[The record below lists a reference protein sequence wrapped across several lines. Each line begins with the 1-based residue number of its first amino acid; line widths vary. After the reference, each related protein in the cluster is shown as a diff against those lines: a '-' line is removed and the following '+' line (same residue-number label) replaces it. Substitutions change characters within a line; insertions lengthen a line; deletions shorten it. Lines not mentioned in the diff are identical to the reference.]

1 MVRGF
6 YEIGSGMMANQKLI
20 DTIANNI
27 ANANTAGYK
36 AQESVT
42 VPFDEML
49 TYRLGT
55 TETGADHATPLYDRS
70 WINVVSDTVT
80 NFDQGPLKLTERPLD
95 FGITGKGF
103 FQIKTKSGQIGYTR
117 NGSFDLDEEGYLYL
131 TGAGRVQ
138 GPNGD
143 IFIGTDNI
151 ITGSNGEI
159 YNADTDQYYGKIA
172 LYDFEDYGNLVEFN
186 NNMYKTT
193 ETPFVSNA
201 EVRNYRYESS
211 NIDLAEE
218 ITSAMRTEN
227 LIQSQANILQMYADV
242 LKDGT
247 QRISAIK

>member
-1 MVRGF
+1 
-6 YEIGSGMMANQKLI
+6 MANQKVI

-27 ANANTAGYK
+27 ANASTAGYK
-36 AQESVT
+36 AQETVT

-55 TETGADHATPLYDRS
+55 DQVGNDVATPLYERS

-80 NFDQGPLKLTERPLD
+80 NFDQGAMKLSERPLD
-95 FGITGKGF
+95 FGIAGKGF
-103 FQIKTKSGQIGYTR
+103 FQIKTKTGQIAYTR

-131 TGAGRVQ
+131 SGAGRVQ
-138 GPNGD
+138 GTNGD

-159 YNADTDQYYGKIA
+159 YNKDTGAYYGKIA
-172 LYDFEDYGNLVEFN
+172 LYDFADYSKLVEFN
-186 NNMYKTT
+186 NTMYQSL
-193 ETPFVSNA
+193 ENPFVSNS
-201 EVRNYRYESS
+201 EVKNYRFESS

-218 ITSAMRTEN
+218 ITSAMQAQN

-242 LKDGT
+242 LTDAT
-247 QRISAIK
+247 ERISAIK